1 MNRDEIRRT
10 YCGLGER
17 GRVPCM
23 IYEPANPAKRKRVGI
38 VLMHSDDNYLEFL
51 PAPELASRGYI
62 VAAAA
67 VSSPGELLEEKIWEL
82 GEVVALLRND
92 PGVSK
97 VVLFGHSGGA
107 TLMSAYQSIAENG
120 PEIFRRDRLLSI
132 GEVGDTPPAD
142 GVMLLDSNF
151 GNGVMSLLSL
161 DPSVTD
167 EETGMRRI
175 AALNLFSPENGYDPY
190 GCHYTPEFTARF
202 LRAQAER
209 MNRIIDFC
217 EERVAMIGR
226 GMGRFADDEPLLVPG
241 GVQTAPCNK
250 LFPQL
255 PEVFS
260 HTRRAYPLIH
270 AGGSVENTVIPCRRV
285 FRKGRDTLTSC
296 REGALSTT
304 VKNFL
309 ESSAVRVDPDTYR
322 YDASEL
328 HGIDWTS
335 SFCVTVGNAENLT
348 VPMLLMGMT
357 GSYEYIAAEHILEH
371 AVRAK
376 DKTIAFVEGASHN
389 FTPAKEAERWP
400 GKNCF
405 DFADRWLSERFL

>member
-1 MNRDEIRRT
+1 MFSMT
-10 YCGLGER
+10 
-17 GRVPCM
+17 
-23 IYEPANPAKRKRVGI
+23 
-38 VLMHSDDNYLEFL
+38 S
-51 PAPELASRGYI
+51 
-62 VAAAA
+62 
-67 VSSPGELLEEKIWEL
+67 SSP
-82 GEVVALLRND
+82 
-92 PGVSK
+92 
-97 VVLFGHSGGA
+97 
-107 TLMSAYQSIAENG
+107 SIARESDYVMYTDAG
-120 PEIFRRDRLLSI
+120 PEIAVASTKAYTNQLAAFYALIGRMAVVRGIFDREQEREYAENLLQVPDKIQLVLNRRAEIHKIAR
-132 GEVGDTPPAD
+132 
-142 GVMLLDSNF
+142 
-151 GNGVMSLLSL
+151 SLLEAK
-161 DPSVTD
+161 D
-167 EETGMRRI
+167 
-175 AALNLFSPENGYDPY
+175 AF
-190 GCHYTPEFTARF
+190 
-202 LRAQAER
+202 
-209 MNRIIDFC
+209 
-217 EERVAMIGR
+217 MIGR

-400 GKNCF
+400 GEFGDTVKNCF